1 MIDVTTPAILFPAV
15 SLLMLAYTN
24 RFLALAK
31 IVRDLAGQLIEHDDE
46 SLRRQ
51 IDNLE
56 IRLTLIKW
64 MQAFGIMA
72 LLSCLMS
79 ILAIHT
85 GFQLLGEFLFGLS
98 ILLLFASLCICLREV
113 MLAGNALRVVLE
125 RCRPSAERKPS
136 KRGPFAR

>member
-24 RFLALAK
+24 RFLALAR

-56 IRLTLIKW
+56 VRLTLIKW
-64 MQAFGIMA
+64 MQALGILA
-72 LLSCLMS
+72 LLSCLVS
-79 ILAIHT
+79 ILSIHT
-85 GFQLLGEFLFGLS
+85 GFQLIGEVMFGLS
-98 ILLLFASLCICLREV
+98 ILLLFASLSVCLREV

-125 RCRPSAERKPS
+125 KCRPEANHRNPKQP
-136 KRGPFAR
+136 K

>member
-1 MIDVTTPAILFPAV
+1 MIEVTTPAILFPAV

-56 IRLTLIKW
+56 LRLTLIKW
-64 MQAFGIMA
+64 MQALGILS

-79 ILAIHT
+79 ILAVHT
-85 GFQLLGEFLFGLS
+85 ELQMLGEALFGLS
-98 ILLLFASLCICLREV
+98 ILLLFASLSVCLREV
-113 MLAGNALRVVLE
+113 LLAGNALKVVLE
-125 RCRPSAERKPS
+125 KCRPDGKSRK
-136 KRGPFAR
+136 R

>member
-56 IRLTLIKW
+56 LRLTLIKW
-64 MQAFGIMA
+64 MQALGILS
-72 LLSCLMS
+72 LLSCLVS

-85 GFQLLGEFLFGLS
+85 DFQMLGEVLFGLS
-98 ILLLFASLCICLREV
+98 ILLLFASLSVCLREV
-113 MLAGNALRVVLE
+113 LLAGNALKVVLE
-125 RCRPSAERKPS
+125 KCRPDGKSRK
-136 KRGPFAR
+136 R